1 MTAFSDPITLVDV
14 ILWTM
19 LGVAV
24 WKAGRAI

>member
-1 MTAFSDPITLVDV
+1 MSDPITIIDV

-19 LGVAV
+19 LGLAV